1 MLEVK
6 NVSKKYNKKEVLSD
20 VSINIK
26 KGEIHGL
33 IGENSAGKTTL
44 IKCLVGIYKPDNGD
58 ILFEGE
64 SVYEN
69 SKAKERIGYV
79 ADYNEYINIYSIN
92 KIVKMFRNF
101 YPNFS
106 IERFDELN
114 EIFKLNKK
122 VTISN
127 LSKGQKMRLAFM
139 LSIAITPDY
148 LILDEPTSG
157 LDVIS
162 KKQLFE
168 ILTTEIEN
176 RDVGILIS
184 SHNLDGLE
192 TICDQITM
200 VKDGRVNIQNDI
212 DSVKSLYTVLQAVFE
227 GGAPEKIFKYS
238 KIIDSNNVGSIYKLV
253 IRDFDD
259 TVISDLKNM
268 GATFVEKIDISLED
282 LFIYANK
289 EEK

>member
-69 SKAKERIGYV
+69 SKAKEHISYV
-79 ADYNEYINIYSIN
+79 ADYNDYIKTHRIKTLI
-92 KIVKMFRNF
+92 KMFENF

-106 IERFDELN
+106 EERFDELN
-114 EIFKLNKK
+114 EMFKLNKK
-122 VTISN
+122 STVGD

-139 LSIAITPDY
+139 LSIAVNSDY
-148 LILDEPTSG
+148 IILDEPTSG

-162 KKQLFE
+162 KKQLFDVL
-168 ILTTEIEN
+168 ISEIEN
-176 RDVGILIS
+176 REVGILIS

-200 VKDGRVNIQNDI
+200 LKEGKVSIQNDI
-212 DSVKSLYTVLQAVFE
+212 ENVKNLYTVLQVVFE
-227 GGAPEKIFKYS
+227 GGAPENLYKYPN
-238 KIIDSNNVGSIYKLV
+238 IIDSNNVGSIYKLV
-253 IRDFDD
+253 LKNYDEQ
-259 TVISDLKNM
+259 VVKDLKNM
-268 GATFVEKIDISLED
+268 GASLVEKIDISLED

-289 EEK
+289 EGK